1 MSVQFVFDPFNID
14 ADAALTAHYDKVDS
28 LRNTINQ
35 HLKSDADDILRVR
48 FKSKAVFN
56 SFKYFEGLEGVLP
69 TQHLIP
75 RVAYRKLVQRNLP
88 SWLSDEL
95 IIQLGLLENLP
106 KDLSNLSVIDAIVM
120 SSDPELLA
128 DDFVVFIQALLN
140 QTSEFWT
147 VFKVSEVQAYFVA
160 YLMREFNLA
169 EELAVLFID
178 NLLQAESVATFIANL
193 AYEQHQELLR
203 QNISRFYLNIAL
215 PARSFPTLLLEVPL
229 LALSEAR
236 AKDLPVKCLE
246 AIERAY
252 RLVDKGEQ
260 EVVVLAEL
268 VIAPWPSVLMRLNEL
283 VQNNIK
289 YISDDLINKLASFD
303 DALVNQYAVEFSE
316 ILERSKFG
324 ALSQNST
331 MSEVHK
337 WSQGYFEF
345 IRQQF
350 LSGQAVDNTLN
361 LSFSDWLLTQSA
373 RIARSESDW
382 RQFSTRVEKYL
393 EKGYLVVVCMVDALS
408 ALNQDL
414 LLESVAKVNHLSV
427 GSETLFSPLP
437 TLTEVGK
444 MALITGKEA
453 SKLPS
458 DSETAIREMYREYL
472 PEQGSLKV
480 IKSWQESKEE
490 QIKAETNLLVFFENR
505 IDERLHKCVNFE
517 NHRKDVSL
525 VLRQL
530 MESIERW
537 SKDAA
542 YLHRDVVF
550 LITADHGMTVAQS
563 KYQGEQLGEAKERV
577 FVVPSEC
584 SREPDGFALINTGR
598 NKSYLV
604 PKARVGLTDDALLT
618 HGGLTPEEVL
628 IPFVTL
634 SSKQAEMGST
644 PLRVNMLS
652 DKCQRINDKAWQ
664 IEAELVADVFVENI
678 NLKFKAPLI
687 GEVSTTAMSKGESR
701 RLFLNFSSNNEQV
714 GMIELAVELSYDRE
728 GAHEVNSKVFPCL
741 LPEPL
746 ISKDSATQGFEGMF

>member
-14 ADAALTAHYDKVDS
+14 ADDALTAHYDKVES

-56 SFKYFEGLEGVLP
+56 SFKYFEGLDGVLP
-69 TQHLIP
+69 TKHLIP
-75 RVAYRKLVQRNLP
+75 RLVYRNELQLSLP
-88 SWLSDEL
+88 DWLSDEL
-95 IIQLGLLENLP
+95 IIQLGLLDHLP
-106 KDLSNLSVIDAIVM
+106 SDLAGLSVIDIVVT
-120 SSDPELLA
+120 SCNFQLLA
-128 DDFVVFIQALLN
+128 DDFASFIQVLT
-140 QTSEFWT
+140 QQSSSFWD
-147 VFKVSEVQAYFVA
+147 VFQLTDVQAYFVA
-160 YLMREFNLA
+160 YLMRNFDFS
-169 EELAVLFID
+169 EELAHLFID
-178 NLLQAESVATFIANL
+178 NLLGAESVDSFISCL

-203 QNISRFYLNIAL
+203 KNISKFNLNIAL
-215 PARSFPTLLLEVPL
+215 PARSLPVLLFEVPL
-229 LALSEAR
+229 L
-236 AKDLPVKCLE
+236 DLPESRARELPAKCLE
-246 AIERAY
+246 SVEKAY
-252 RLVDKGEQ
+252 RLVDKGEL
-260 EVVVLAEL
+260 EVTVLADL
-268 VIAPWPSVLMRLNEL
+268 IIAPWPSVLMRLNEL

-289 YISDDLINKLASFD
+289 YISGDLISKLAGFN
-303 DALVNQYAVEFSE
+303 DALVNQYAVDFSE

-324 ALSQNST
+324 ILSQNST

-350 LSGQAVDNTLN
+350 LSVQEVDNSLN

-382 RQFSTRVEKYL
+382 RQFSTRVEGYL

-414 LLESVAKVNHLSV
+414 LLEGAAKVNHLSL

-458 DSETAIREMYREYL
+458 DAETAIRQIYGQYL
-472 PEQGSLKV
+472 PEKDSLRV
-480 IKSWQESKEE
+480 VKSWQESKKEP
-490 QIKAETNLLVFFENR
+490 IKEETNLLVFFENR
-505 IDERLHKCVNFE
+505 IDERLHDCVDFE
-517 NHRKDVSL
+517 KHRKDVSL

-537 SKDAA
+537 SKDATHM
-542 YLHRDVVF
+542 HRDVVF
-550 LITADHGMTVAQS
+550 LITADHGMTVTQS
-563 KYQGEQLGEAKERV
+563 KYQGDQLGDAKERV
-577 FVVPSEC
+577 FVVPREC
-584 SREPDGFALINTGR
+584 SQEADGFALINSGR

-604 PKARVGLTDDALLT
+604 PKTRIGLTDDALLT

-634 SSKQAEMGST
+634 SSKQPEAGKT
-644 PLRVNMLS
+644 PLRINMLS
-652 DKCQRINDKAWQ
+652 NKCQRINDKAWQ
-664 IEAELVADVFVENI
+664 IEVELVADVFVEDI
-678 NLKFKAPLI
+678 NWKFKAPLI
-687 GEVSTTAMSKGESR
+687 GEASTTAMSKGESR
-701 RLFLNFSSNNEQV
+701 RLFLNFSSDNEQV
-714 GMIELAVELSYDRE
+714 GMIELAVELSYDRA
-728 GAHEVNSKVFPCL
+728 GAHKVNSKVFSCL